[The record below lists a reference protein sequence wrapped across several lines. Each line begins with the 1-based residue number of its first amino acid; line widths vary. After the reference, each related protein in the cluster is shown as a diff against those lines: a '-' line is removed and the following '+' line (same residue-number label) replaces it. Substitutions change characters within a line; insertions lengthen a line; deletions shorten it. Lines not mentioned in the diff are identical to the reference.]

1 MHGKHHTVPK
11 GSYTVETMFI
21 HQPGTEDIRTT
32 VWRDRKERV
41 TSTTQTTW
49 TKHWKPSR

>member
-1 MHGKHHTVPK
+1 MHIVRAHAPK

-21 HQPGTEDIRTT
+21 HQPGTEDVQTT

-41 TSTTQTTW
+41 TATTQTRW
-49 TKHWKPSR
+49 TKHSKA